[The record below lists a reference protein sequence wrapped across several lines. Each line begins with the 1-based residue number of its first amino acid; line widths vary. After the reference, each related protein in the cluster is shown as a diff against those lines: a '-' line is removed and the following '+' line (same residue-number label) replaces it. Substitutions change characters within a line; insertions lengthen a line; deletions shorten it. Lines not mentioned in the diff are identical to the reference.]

1 MLARQMVTVVVR
13 LFALCLLLW
22 AMRDGLNLHLR
33 SWQADTL
40 LIATIWITTV
50 AVPAALALML
60 WRFPQVLLV
69 GTPRLAERKSK
80 ETTISA
86 EQLQAVGISLIGFWL
101 LATGLSELFV
111 SIGILMHFRDANPS
125 AALASVGGIQ
135 IISPIVQTCLSI
147 AMIFGARGI
156 GGLLRPVRAFG
167 N

>member
-1 MLARQMVTVVVR
+1 
-13 LFALCLLLW
+13 
-22 AMRDGLNLHLR
+22 MRDGLNLHLS

-50 AVPAALALML
+50 AVPVALALML

-69 GTPRLAERKSK
+69 GTPRLAERKGK

-101 LATGLSELFV
+101 LPTGLSELVATIALLINFTE
-111 SIGILMHFRDANPS
+111 ANPS
-125 AALASVGGIQ
+125 AALGAIGRIQ
-135 IISPIVQTCLSI
+135 IIAPIVQTCLSI

-156 GGLLRPVRAFG
+156 VGLLRRVRVFG
-167 N
+167 G